1 MSAAAQAL
9 VDALSLG
16 GLYALAALGIG
27 LIFGVMRLVNFAH
40 GELVTGA
47 AYVLVVLGTGSPAL
61 AIGAAVLTAALLA
74 LAMER
79 AVFRA
84 LEGAGMETLLIA
96 SFALSFLLQKVFI
109 LFVDAR
115 PIGVDLL
122 AGLSAPV
129 ELLSLRTQAL
139 QLTAIGASAAL
150 LVGLTLFLTHTR
162 LGLEMRATA
171 ENPRMARL
179 LGVRSRRVGLTAFA
193 LSGVLAA
200 AASVLIVAQTG
211 VVQPRMGVP
220 IVTIAFVGAVIGG
233 LGSLAGAAVGG
244 FLVGAATVALQA
256 LLPPD
261 LRPFRDAFVFLAV
274 IAVLLLR
281 PHGLIP
287 APGLRERV

>member
-1 MSAAAQAL
+1 MSAAAQTL

-74 LAMER
+74 LAMEA

-129 ELLSLRTQAL
+129 ELLGLRTQAL

-150 LVGLTLFLTHTR
+150 LLGLTLFLTRTR

-193 LSGVLAA
+193 LSGILAA
-200 AASVLIVAQTG
+200 AAAVLIVAQTG

-220 IVTIAFVGAVIGG
+220 IVTVAFVGAVIGG
-233 LGSLAGAAVGG
+233 LGNLAGSAVGG

-261 LRPFRDAFVFLAV
+261 LRPFRDALVFLAV

-281 PHGLIP
+281 PQGLIP

>member
-1 MSAAAQAL
+1 MSAAAQTL

-74 LAMER
+74 LAMEA

-129 ELLSLRTQAL
+129 ELLGLRTQAL

-150 LVGLTLFLTHTR
+150 LLGLTLFLTRTR

-200 AASVLIVAQTG
+200 AAAVLIVAQTG

-220 IVTIAFVGAVIGG
+220 IVTVAFVGAVIGG
-233 LGSLAGAAVGG
+233 LGNLAGSAVGG

-261 LRPFRDAFVFLAV
+261 LRPFRDALVFLAV

-281 PHGLIP
+281 PQGLIP